1 MANVGFSS
9 KRRVFLGSHSAAA
22 AKNTEELNNANNPAT
37 VTL

>member
-1 MANVGFSS
+1 MSDFLPKGAFSS
-9 KRRVFLGSHSAAA
+9 VPTVPAA